1 MERINIRAIYG
12 GNLMSEQQAE
22 EIIEALE
29 VEETPKPKKR
39 VAKKVAAPAGL
50 SDQTIRARA
59 VVLGRLK
66 G

>member
-1 MERINIRAIYG
+1 
-12 GNLMSEQQAE
+12 MSEQQAE